1 MRKVI
6 YANHEHQ
13 ILVSNYIL
21 VTKDL
26 IKDLASDTKY
36 SQYLEILDII
46 IEYHNTYG
54 NAVNRQNWYDWIMI
68 IPINLSVMTNGFL
81 AGCESKR
88 NQKRIY
94 SIRSILTNLLEDTVA
109 KIDLMKLET
118 ND

>member
-13 ILVSNYIL
+13 ILVGNYIL
-21 VTKDL
+21 ITKDL
-26 IKDLASDTKY
+26 IKDLASDSKY
-36 SQYLEILDII
+36 SQYLEIYDII

-81 AGCESKR
+81 AGMENKK
-88 NQKRIY
+88 NHKRIY
-94 SIRSILTNLLEDTVA
+94 SIRSVLTKLLEDTVN
-109 KIDLMKLET
+109 KIDLMEFKNE
-118 ND
+118 